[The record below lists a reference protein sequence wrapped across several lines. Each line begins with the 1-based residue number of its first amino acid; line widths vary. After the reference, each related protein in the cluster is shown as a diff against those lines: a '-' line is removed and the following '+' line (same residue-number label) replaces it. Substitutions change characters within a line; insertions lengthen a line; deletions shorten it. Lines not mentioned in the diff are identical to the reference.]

1 MKKKIVIGLAQ
12 FGLPYGVA
20 NKLKHDR
27 KKQFSKVINFA
38 QKKNIKFLHTSKYYG
53 NANDLIQKK
62 KINSFTI
69 YLKYKPEDILN
80 IKNIDSF
87 NLKKIFD
94 SKSIILMLD
103 GFENLNNDMASKVYQ
118 LISYLKKKNFIKKFG
133 YSVYSF
139 KNLKKICKI
148 FRPDIVQFPYNI
160 LDRRLEKNNLISYL
174 KTKKIEIHVRS
185 IFLQGVLLQKI
196 SELPKY
202 FLKWKKI
209 LNKFNNQMN
218 KCNVSNLEGCIN
230 FVLRN
235 KYIDKVLIG
244 VDHVDQLKQILEVK
258 KNKKII
264 FPQFVI
270 KNQELINPSKWKN

>member
-1 MKKKIVIGLAQ
+1 
-12 FGLPYGVA
+12 
-20 NKLKHDR
+20 
-27 KKQFSKVINFA
+27 
-38 QKKNIKFLHTSKYYG
+38 
-53 NANDLIQKK
+53 
-62 KINSFTI
+62 
-69 YLKYKPEDILN
+69 
-80 IKNIDSF
+80 
-87 NLKKIFD
+87 
-94 SKSIILMLD
+94 MLD
-103 GFENLNNDMASKVYQ
+103 GFENLNDDMASKVYQ
-118 LISYLKKKNFIKKFG
+118 LIFYLKKKNFIKKFG

-244 VDHVDQLKQILEVK
+244 VDHVDQLKQILKVK